1 MAVEESKSVQVSAS
15 ETGTSPSGSILGYG
29 DTNDKSEIMGDT
41 GIHRW
46 DPEVEWTEKEEQ
58 KIVRKALASTLL
70 QDLKMTSND
79 YNLGQTIFLVCFLL
93 AELLA
98 RARSLDPILD
108 GPINRSTIAAH
119 R

>member
-1 MAVEESKSVQVSAS
+1 VTFFVLQLDRAS
-15 ETGTSPSGSILGYG
+15 IS
-29 DTNDKSEIMGDT
+29 
-41 GIHRW
+41 
-46 DPEVEWTEKEEQ
+46 Q
-58 KIVRKALASTLL
+58 ALASKLL

-108 GPINRSTIAAH
+108 GPINCSTIAAH
-119 R
+119 RWNSEHEDAAFILDTYHGQNEVGKI